1 MAQEEVMGPVSV
13 WHCLTWS
20 VVVALSLAFIPPMAL
35 IIRKLGF
42 SWPQAV
48 MWAVLVATPGVGLV
62 AIWVLALV
70 EWPHW
75 RHSAAQANA

>member
-1 MAQEEVMGPVSV
+1 MGPFSV
-13 WHCLTWS
+13 WHWLTIS
-20 VVVALSLAFIPPMAL
+20 VAAVVALAFVIPMAL

-48 MWAVLVATPGVGLV
+48 IWAVLVATPGIGLV

-75 RHSAAQANA
+75 RHSATQASS